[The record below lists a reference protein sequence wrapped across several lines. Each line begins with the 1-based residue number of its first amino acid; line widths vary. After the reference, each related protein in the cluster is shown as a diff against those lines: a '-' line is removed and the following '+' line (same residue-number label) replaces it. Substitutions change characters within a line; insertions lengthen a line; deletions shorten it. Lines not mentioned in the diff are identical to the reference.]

1 MNCYICDPETTD
13 MGECEA
19 CRYDLQPLQEYMRHV
34 TGDSSYTDH
43 GALSAVNRTDADKI
57 NAWCAGAQ
65 LPYHAIRKGGNYQ
78 VAVAPNV
85 LHRFVTPDMH
95 SAQER
100 IKGLEQRVTDLLLT
114 MKALE
119 EIIEEYRQEIENE

>member
-13 MGECEA
+13 RGECEA
-19 CRYDLQPLQEYMRHV
+19 CRYDLHPLQEYMRDV
-34 TGDSSYTDH
+34 TGDSSFTDH

-57 NAWCAGAQ
+57 TAWCAGAQ

-78 VAVAPNV
+78 VARVPNV
-85 LHRFVTPDMH
+85 LHRFVTLDMH
-95 SAQER
+95 STQER
-100 IKGLEQRVTDLLLT
+100 IKGLEQRVEGLLHL
-114 MKALE
+114 MKMHA